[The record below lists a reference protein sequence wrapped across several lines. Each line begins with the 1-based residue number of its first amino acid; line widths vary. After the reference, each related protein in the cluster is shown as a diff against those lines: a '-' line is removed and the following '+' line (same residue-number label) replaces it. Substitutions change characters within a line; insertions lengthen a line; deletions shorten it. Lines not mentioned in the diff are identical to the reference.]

1 MRWDRQT
8 LVIDVSIAYSFFLFA
23 GLVAWCL
30 CSQPVLLALLFFPP
44 TPPPSLPRSLALL
57 PAVSRGGPRGGG
69 DRDVGH
75 LEQQGGVGAA
85 FAGMQEIR
93 GRQHTPSYPLM
104 KWWRRVCGQGFTAFI
119 GWTGPGVGCPLSAA
133 FTRAS
138 SAFLCLAILARA
150 PPWTSDWRRACSRE
164 AFAFFLFF
172 FSLPP
177 PPRKFPGRSTTR
189 AG

>member
-1 MRWDRQT
+1 MT
-8 LVIDVSIAYSFFLFA
+8 CPLPIHSFFSRVLSLGAF
-23 GLVAWCL
+23 VHSL
-30 CSQPVLLALLFFPP
+30 CFWHCSFPP
-44 TPPPSLPRSLALL
+44 LPLPPRSLAPSLFSPL
-57 PAVSRGGPRGGG
+57 CP
-69 DRDVGH
+69 
-75 LEQQGGVGAA
+75 GAA
-85 FAGMQEIR
+85 RVAVGTEMSAIWSNKEGL
-93 GRQHTPSYPLM
+93 GRRLQVCKSFVDASTRPLNPVM
-104 KWWRRVCGQGFTAFI
+104 KWWRRVCGRGFTAFI

-172 FSLPP
+172 FFLPP